1 MIIKVLSAT
10 KDDYLEI
17 NTIVKEGHDEHAD
30 ALPQIFKKVEQVMP
44 ISYFYELIE
53 NPSYEILVAKNDGNI
68 VGFAIMEFKQS
79 PPFESMV
86 PRRFAYMND
95 FGVKGIQQRQ
105 GIGRI
110 LFQACIDWSKAMGAT
125 SLELNVWEFNRKAT
139 SFYESFGMYTVSR
152 QMALDLK
159 QE

>member
-1 MIIKVLSAT
+1 MTIKVLSAT

-30 ALPQIFKKVEQVMP
+30 ALPQIFKKIELVMP

-53 NPSYEILVAKNDGNI
+53 NPIYEILVAKNDENI
-68 VGFAIMEFKQS
+68 VGFAVMEIKHS
-79 PPFESMV
+79 PSFESMV

-95 FGVKGIQQRQ
+95 FGVKGIHQRQ
-105 GIGRI
+105 GIGRV
-110 LFQACIDWSKAMGAT
+110 LFQACVDWSKAMGAA
-125 SLELNVWEFNRKAT
+125 SLELNVWEFNRKAST
-139 SFYESFGMYTVSR
+139 FYESFGMHTMSR
-152 QMALDLK
+152 HMALDLE

>member
-1 MIIKVLSAT
+1 MTIKVLSAN

-17 NTIVKEGHDEHAD
+17 NTIVKEGQDEHAE
-30 ALPQIFKKVEQVMP
+30 ALPQIFKKVEPVMP

-53 NPSYEILVAKNDGNI
+53 NPNCEILVAKNDESI
-68 VGFAIMEFKQS
+68 VGFAVMELKHS

-86 PRRFAYMND
+86 PRKFVYMND
-95 FGVKGIQQRQ
+95 FGVKGLHQRQ
-105 GIGRI
+105 GIGRV
-110 LFQACIDWSKAMGAT
+110 LFQACVNWSKEMGAA

-139 SFYESFGMYTVSR
+139 SFYESFGMNTISR
-152 QMALDLK
+152 QMVLNLE